1 MIDFKTSDYAIG
13 IVYGLLSSITVP
25 KYRQTKP
32 TPKTSDAVIKEY
44 IVINSLPIT
53 PGPMQK
59 CIVNVNYHV
68 KDIAPG
74 VKDST
79 KIEAGSNAVI
89 AILNEV
95 LTTTYQ
101 IDIESQETFRD
112 EKLGEHFSN
121 IRLSFKLINN

>member
-1 MIDFKTSDYAIG
+1 MTSYKTTDYAIG
-13 IVYGLLSSITVP
+13 VVYGLLSSITVP

-32 TPKTSDAVIKEY
+32 TPKASDAVIPEY
-44 IVINSLPIT
+44 VVINALPINMDV
-53 PGPMQK
+53 MQK

-74 VKDST
+74 VKDTT
-79 KIEAGSNAVI
+79 KIEAGSAAVM

-95 LTTTYQ
+95 LTATYQ
-101 IDIESQETFRD
+101 IDIESQETFRE

-121 IRLSFKLINN
+121 MRFSFKLINN